1 MKHSSI
7 KLETP
12 CEIINVVPLNP
23 LISKCQIKVC
33 YIGQNRNGSVISKEV
48 ATDLANSLPGS
59 PIVGFFNEG
68 TGDFEEHNRI
78 LTLVGDTIKVD
89 DPTRPYG
96 FVDLGAQVWFQD
108 YLDDGVVHTYL
119 VTEGYIWTGQ
129 YPESKRILTKG
140 NNQSMEL
147 DEKFLNGTW
156 TIDDNTGMEFFIIND
171 AIISKLCILGED
183 FEPCFEGATIS
194 RFSLDNDFNTR
205 LFNLMKEVRMLKGGK
220 QFMDVENI
228 EVQEEVLEPA
238 VEETVVEVEEAAP
251 AVEEEPVVEF
261 SAQEEAVA
269 DVESEPTFTLE
280 DYEQLQNNYN
290 DLNTRFA
297 ELQNNFDTLNA
308 QYNELLAFKAGKDR
322 EAKQAMIDSFYM
334 LSDEEKKDV
343 QDNIDTYSL
352 EDIEAKLAIICV
364 HNKLDLSESKTSE
377 EEINAET
384 TFSLNDA
391 LSESEDIPA
400 LIAALR
406 KAKTEN

>member
-1 MKHSSI
+1 
-7 KLETP
+7 
-12 CEIINVVPLNP
+12 
-23 LISKCQIKVC
+23 
-33 YIGQNRNGSVISKEV
+33 
-48 ATDLANSLPGS
+48 
-59 PIVGFFNEG
+59 
-68 TGDFEEHNRI
+68 
-78 LTLVGDTIKVD
+78 
-89 DPTRPYG
+89 
-96 FVDLGAQVWFQD
+96 
-108 YLDDGVVHTYL
+108 
-119 VTEGYIWTGQ
+119 
-129 YPESKRILTKG
+129 
-140 NNQSMEL
+140 MEL

-261 SAQEEAVA
+261 SVQEEAVA